1 MQRIGHGTHL
11 YEIGLFDTRHN
22 LRAGRVE
29 AEGNNRA
36 QACANVVKYFK
47 AAAKA
52 RGEKNFIVVADCN
65 MVG

>member
-1 MQRIGHGTHL
+1 MQRIGHGKHL
-11 YEIGLFDTRHN
+11 YEIGLFDTRHQ

-29 AEGNNRA
+29 AEGNTRT
-36 QACANVVKYFK
+36 QACANVRKYFE

-52 RGEKNFIVVADCN
+52 RGEKNFITVADCN